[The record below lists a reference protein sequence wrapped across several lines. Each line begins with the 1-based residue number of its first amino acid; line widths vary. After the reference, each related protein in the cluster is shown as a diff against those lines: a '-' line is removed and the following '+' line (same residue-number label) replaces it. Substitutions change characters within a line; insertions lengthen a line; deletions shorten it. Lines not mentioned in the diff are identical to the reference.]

1 MSLTRRS
8 LLAGAS
14 AATALALAGPALAQ
28 AELSASEQRLVAR
41 AQTYLQ
47 SMTSVRGRFSET
59 GPRGQRASGAFY
71 LNRPGRM
78 RFEYDAPSRLVVVAD
93 GSNIHRWDPRLE
105 VYQRVPTSQTPL
117 SLLLA
122 QTASFSNRN
131 ISILRV
137 VPSPDGAQIQL
148 TDRRRPRD
156 GTLTLEFGGN
166 PYRLRGWVVMD
177 AQGAATRVQLVT
189 INPAASL
196 PDSLFRNP
204 RGS

>member
-1 MSLTRRS
+1 MSLTRRH
-8 LLAGAS
+8 LLAGTTAV
-14 AATALALAGPALAQ
+14 TALALAGPVLAQ
-28 AELSASEQRLVAR
+28 EGLSEAERRLVAR

-59 GPRGQRASGAFY
+59 GPRGQRASVAFY

-93 GSNIHRWDPRLE
+93 GNNIHRWDPRLE

-122 QTASFSNRN
+122 ETASFSNRN
-131 ISILRV
+131 IQILRV
-137 VPSPDGAQIQL
+137 VPSTDGVQIQL
-148 TDRRRPRD
+148 NDRRRPRE

-177 AQGAATRVQLVT
+177 AQGAATRVQLAT
-189 INPAASL
+189 INAASSL
-196 PDSLFRNP
+196 PASLFRNP
-204 RGS
+204 RGA

>member
-1 MSLTRRS
+1 MSLTRRH
-8 LLAGAS
+8 LLAGT
-14 AATALALAGPALAQ
+14 TAVTVLALAGPALAQ
-28 AELSASEQRLVAR
+28 EGLSADEQRLVAR

-59 GPRGQRASGAFY
+59 GPRGQRASGAYY
-71 LNRPGRM
+71 LSRPGRM

-93 GSNIHRWDPRLE
+93 GTNIHRWDPRLE
-105 VYQRVPTSQTPL
+105 VYQRVATTQTPL

-122 QTASFSNRN
+122 ETASFSNRN
-131 ISILRV
+131 IRILRV
-137 VPSPDGAQIQL
+137 VPSSDGAQIQL

-177 AQGAATRVQLVT
+177 AQGGATRVQLAT
-189 INPAASL
+189 INQVASM
-196 PDSLFRNP
+196 PSSLFRNP